1 MSGQVPSLVV
11 TVGADGQPP
20 AAVPG
25 PGPGDVLHAVFDM
38 EVAAP
43 GPAFLDFLVLADI
56 AREER
61 KLDTIHAVIVPP
73 RRGALRGQDGDGP
86 LADRDWQL
94 AQYCIAAICLLPACT
109 GYTFCESQAQ
119 AAQRLAGA
127 THIHPA
133 GYALERPATAEL
145 RAAIEAAAWAGHR
158 VDRLRATEQARL
170 YVRRWLRNV
179 AGDRQVV
186 AITPNGNGVA
196 TGALA
201 SLSDELVGRG
211 FMPVL
216 VRGPGSVAAVTGT
229 TLDRLPEFPVGVA
242 NIELLAAFYA
252 EAHLNVGGDQLAS
265 TLWRGLKELPY
276 LTVAAPNEY
285 GGEEYVSPPFLRGC
299 QSICRGDATA
309 ADLSDALWDLIGR
322 IDAGEHTRT
331 PTGEAEVD
339 RERMAYARESQ
350 LNGRYHDAL
359 VIFLALLERHPG
371 DADVRFHVG
380 AAFYDTQDYARAAE
394 FLLPL
399 RATHTLDMR
408 FVDLLSRTFVALEND
423 AEAEALLRPV
433 LARYPNDP
441 RPLVQMGDVHMLRHE
456 AADAA
461 ECYRRALSLG
471 AATSDVQPKLARA
484 CLAMGRPD
492 EAVRLL
498 RSVLHSG
505 QIDVDTLDVLVRA
518 LEGLGRSELATVCR
532 NATAALGLGLN
543 DALDTVNMA
552 LSRLQ
557 EDAA

>member
-11 TVGADGQPP
+11 TVGAGAQPP

-25 PGPGDVLHAVFDM
+25 PGRGDVLHAVFDM

-43 GPAFLDFLVLADI
+43 GPGFLDFLVLADI

-61 KLDTIHAVIVPP
+61 KLDAVHVVIVPP
-73 RRGALRGQDGDGP
+73 RQGALRGQDGDGP

-109 GYTFCESQAQ
+109 GYTACESRAQ
-119 AAQRLAGA
+119 AAQRLAGSA
-127 THIHPA
+127 QTYPA
-133 GYALERPATAEL
+133 DYAVDQPALTSVHGTV
-145 RAAIEAAAWAGHR
+145 EAAAGAGHR

-170 YVRRWLRNV
+170 YVRRWLGNI
-179 AGDRQVV
+179 AGDRRVI
-186 AITPNGNGVA
+186 AITPDGNGVA

-201 SLSDELVGRG
+201 SLSDGLVGRG

-216 VRGPGSVAAVTGT
+216 VRGPGSVAAATGT

-276 LTVAAPNEY
+276 LYVAAPNGY
-285 GGEEYVSPPFLRGC
+285 GDGKDVSPSFLRGC

-309 ADLSDALWDLIGR
+309 ADLSDALWDLIDR

-331 PTGEAEVD
+331 QAGEDEVD

-380 AAFYDTQDYARAAE
+380 AAFYDTHDFARAAE

-399 RATHTLDMR
+399 RATHALDMR
-408 FVDLLSRTFVALEND
+408 FVDLLSRTFVALEKHAD
-423 AEAEALLRPV
+423 AEALLRPV

-441 RPLVQMGDVHMLRHE
+441 RPLMQMADVHMLRNE

-461 ECYRRALSLG
+461 ACYRQALSLG
-471 AATSDVQPKLARA
+471 AAVSDVQPKLAGA
-484 CLAMGRPD
+484 CLAMGRSD
-492 EAVRLL
+492 EAIRLL
-498 RSVLHSG
+498 RDVLRTG
-505 QIDVDTLDVLVRA
+505 QVDVDTLDVLVHA
-518 LEGLGRSELATVCR
+518 LEGLGRSELATMCR

-543 DALDTVNMA
+543 DALDAVNLA
-552 LSRLQ
+552 LSQLQ